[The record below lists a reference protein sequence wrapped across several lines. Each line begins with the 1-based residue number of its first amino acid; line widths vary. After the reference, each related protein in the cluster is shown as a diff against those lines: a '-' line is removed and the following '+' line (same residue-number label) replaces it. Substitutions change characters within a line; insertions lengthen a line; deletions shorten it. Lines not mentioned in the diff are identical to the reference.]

1 MNGNIMGKGNTKLYS
16 KGDIAL
22 KEEKPALTTAELI
35 EAMFDAE
42 TVLQGCMCPFVLLEE
57 TARQIR
63 EESKKLEPHLELD
76 EITLGVRERHMADS
90 VRAMLRTMKPQAE
103 WTNANVT
110 YTYKRVPIV
119 IWRIHKD
126 LEVFERPDKI
136 FFYTTELFV
145 PNPFR
150 AYWNMRD
157 LVE

>member
-1 MNGNIMGKGNTKLYS
+1 MNGNTMAKGRTKLYT

-22 KEEKPALTTAELI
+22 KEDKPLLTTGELI
-35 EAMFDAE
+35 EAMFDVE
-42 TVLQGCMCPFVLLEE
+42 SVLQGCMCPFVLLEE

-76 EITLGVRERHMADS
+76 EITVGVRESYLAES

-103 WTNANVT
+103 WSHANIT

-119 IWRIHKD
+119 IWRIHKE
-126 LEVFERPDKI
+126 LEVFHRPDKI
-136 FFYTTELFV
+136 FFYTTELYV